1 MPQKVARQPIALKA
15 GSSRGWDERIFLRFP
30 SAATC
35 LTRVVLRL
43 PSGSGLRR
51 AVLRRALQTGFD
63 AINRGDFESGF
74 LFHDPE
80 VVFITPRPLVDIGFD
95 HEYRG
100 REARHEFQRRW
111 TAEWGEML
119 FQPDE
124 VLDLGGR
131 LLCIGQVKGSGLSS
145 GAGFWG
151 DWALVLTLSAGR
163 VIREQPFFDSREA
176 LEAVGLGE

>member
-1 MPQKVARQPIALKA
+1 MY
-15 GSSRGWDERIFLRFP
+15 LRFP
-30 SAATC
+30 SAVTY
-35 LTRVVLRL
+35 LIRMVLRL
-43 PSGSGLRR
+43 PPGSRLRG

-63 AINRGDFESGF
+63 AINRGDFESSF
-74 LFHDPE
+74 LLYDPQ

-95 HEYRG
+95 REYRG

-124 VLDLGGR
+124 VLDFGDR

-151 DWALVLTLSAGR
+151 DWAAVLTLSSGR

-176 LEAVGLGE
+176 LEAMAGGCDARAGAT